1 MSSLTP
7 AITDLDQL
15 KDRYAVAK
23 LLEWNKSAVHSAKFD
38 RDELSIYVD
47 RSSIR
52 EACEVLK
59 PDFHFFFDLTCVDW
73 APNEPRFHLAYH
85 LLLHSRR
92 ERVRLKV
99 AVPGDDA
106 VVGSIF
112 FGLPAVGFFQP
123 QIFVL

>member
-23 LLEWNKSAVHSAKFD
+23 LLEGNKSAVHSAKFD
-38 RDELSIYVD
+38 RDERSIYVD

-52 EACEVLK
+52 EACAVLK
-59 PDFHFFFDLTCVDW
+59 PDFNFFSDLTCGDS
-73 APNEPRFHLAYH
+73 APDERRFHLAYH
-85 LLLHSRR
+85 LLAHPRK

-99 AVPGDDA
+99 AGPREDA
-106 VVGSIF
+106 V
-112 FGLPAVGFFQP
+112 
-123 QIFVL
+123 